1 MPLSSHNVEYASAA
15 SESAE
20 APRVD
25 DVVAARA
32 GVTHFFTVDV
42 EEHFQVSAFE
52 GLIERESWESQ
63 PSRVERNVD
72 RALQLL
78 ADADATATFF
88 TLGWVA
94 ARHPAMIRRI
104 AECGHEIASH
114 GMTHRRV
121 YHLSALE
128 FRDELRLSK
137 RLLEDAGGIRVSG
150 FRAPNFS
157 ILPRSEWAF
166 EVLIEEGYRYD
177 SSRFPIRRIDYGSPD
192 APTSVHLVR
201 CASGSLLEFP
211 LATCRVFGARVPAAG
226 AAYLRHFP
234 YAVVRRAFA
243 QLERRGE
250 PGVFYIH
257 PWELDPEQPRID
269 APLLTRWRHYTG
281 LSRTTA
287 RVARLLREFRFTSI
301 RAQLDEPTLRARA
314 LVA

>member
-1 MPLSSHNVEYASAA
+1 MPLSFHNLEYASAPG
-15 SESAE
+15 ETGRGE
-20 APRVD
+20 GIGAPP
-25 DVVAARA
+25 A
-32 GVTHFFTVDV
+32 GSVTHFFTVDV

-52 GLIERESWESQ
+52 GLIERESWDRQ

-78 ADADATATFF
+78 ADSGASATFF

-104 AECGHEIASH
+104 AECGHELASH

-121 YHLSALE
+121 YHLSAAE
-128 FRDELRLSK
+128 FREELRTSK
-137 RLLEDAGGIRVSG
+137 RLLEDATGARVFG

-166 EVLIEEGYRYD
+166 DILVEEGYRYD

-192 APTSVHLVR
+192 APASVHIVE

-211 LATCRVFGARVPAAG
+211 LATLRTLGARIPAAG

-234 YAVVRRAFA
+234 YALVRRAFI
-243 QLERRGE
+243 Q
-250 PGVFYIH
+250 H
-257 PWELDPEQPRID
+257 
-269 APLLTRWRHYTG
+269 
-281 LSRTTA
+281 
-287 RVARLLREFRFTSI
+287 
-301 RAQLDEPTLRARA
+301 
-314 LVA
+314 

>member
-1 MPLSSHNVEYASAA
+1 MPLSPHNIA
-15 SESAE
+15 
-20 APRVD
+20 
-25 DVVAARA
+25 
-32 GVTHFFTVDV
+32 HFFTVDV

-52 GLIERESWESQ
+52 GIVERESWATQ

-72 RALQLL
+72 RALALL
-78 ADADATATFF
+78 ADANATATFF

-94 ARHPAMIRRI
+94 ERRPALVRRI

-121 YHLSALE
+121 YHLSSAE
-128 FRDELRLSK
+128 FRDELRTSK
-137 RLLEDAGGIRVSG
+137 RLLEDITGTHVVG

-166 EVLIEEGYRYD
+166 EVLVEEGYRYD
-177 SSRFPIRRIDYGSPD
+177 SSRFPIHRIDYGSPD
-192 APTSVHLVR
+192 APSDVHVVT
-201 CASGSLLEFP
+201 CPSGTLLEFP
-211 LATCRVFGARVPAAG
+211 LATYKAFGARIPAAG

-234 YAVVRRAFA
+234 YRVVRGAFA
-243 QLERRGE
+243 QSERRGQAA
-250 PGVFYIH
+250 VFYIH

-287 RVARLLREFRFTSI
+287 RVARLLGEFRFTSF
-301 RAQLDEPTLRARA
+301 RARLERPA
-314 LVA
+314 PRDAVLVA

>member
-1 MPLSSHNVEYASAA
+1 MPLS
-15 SESAE
+15 
-20 APRVD
+20 
-25 DVVAARA
+25 
-32 GVTHFFTVDV
+32 HFFTIDV

-63 PSRVERNVD
+63 PSRVEQNVD

-78 ADADATATFF
+78 SNAGASATFF

-94 ARHPAMIRRI
+94 QRHAAMVKRI
-104 AECGHEIASH
+104 AECGHEVASH

-121 YHLSALE
+121 YHLSAGE
-128 FRDELRLSK
+128 FRDELRTSK
-137 RLLEDAGGIRVSG
+137 QLLEDITGTRVLG

-166 EVLIEEGYRYD
+166 EILADEGYAYD

-192 APTSVHLVR
+192 APTTVHVVQSP
-201 CASGSLLEFP
+201 SGSLLEFP
-211 LATCRVFGARVPAAG
+211 LATLNAFGARIPAAG

-234 YAVVRRAFA
+234 YAVVQRAFA
-243 QLERRGE
+243 QHERRGE

-257 PWELDPEQPRID
+257 PWELDPEQPRVE
-269 APLLTRWRHYTG
+269 APFLTRVRHYTG
-281 LSRTTA
+281 LTQTTA
-287 RVARLLREFRFTSI
+287 RVARLLSEFRFTSI
-301 RAQLDEPTLRARA
+301 GSRLVEFAPRAEA